1 MPEADNE
8 GPSDAP
14 SADPPP
20 EEQAASDTAPGSGDG
35 PYHDEAVESAVR
47 EATSVVPDA
56 QNVSGRD
63 HISETALALFGL
75 GKVVLYTA
83 GGGTPTWFYNAEER
97 LWRIE
102 TAWDA
107 PATDAEPV
115 GPDVLTTALD
125 ANSAAVAIP
134 HEASPFADQDLD
146 SSTGPGADAK
156 G

>member
-1 MPEADNE
+1 VPEADNE

-20 EEQAASDTAPGSGDG
+20 EEQAASDAAPGSGDG
-35 PYHDEAVESAVR
+35 TYHDEVVESAVR

-83 GGGTPTWFYNAEER
+83 GSGTPTWFYNAEER
-97 LWRIE
+97 LWQIE

-107 PATDAEPV
+107 PATEIEPV
-115 GPDVLTTALD
+115 EPEAMATALD
-125 ANSAAVAIP
+125 ANPATMAIP
-134 HEASPFADQDLD
+134 YEASPFADQDLD
-146 SSTGPGADAK
+146 SSTGRGADAD